1 MLRRL
6 RPLLVGLT
14 VALAGCG
21 GDAPAAPAPPPS
33 QFQFDAAI
41 VKAAEDPKFAEFT
54 TLCRAH
60 AAASKQ
66 VAEFL
71 KAHPKPRSEALDADL
86 EKLKGAVA
94 AAALPIKNAMAA
106 PTWTADDR
114 KVLQYLFT
122 TKARD

>member
-1 MLRRL
+1 MFRRL
-6 RPLLVGLT
+6 RPLLVGLPL
-14 VALAGCG
+14 ALVGCG

-54 TLCRAH
+54 ALCRTH
-60 AAASKQ
+60 AAASKK

-86 EKLKGAVA
+86 EKLKGDVA
-94 AAALPIKNAMAA
+94 AAAVPIKNAMSAA
-106 PTWTADDR
+106 TWSAEDR
-114 KVLQYLFT
+114 KVLQYLFN